1 MSTISKILNL
11 KILNICEKIEEDV
24 EEYID
29 KNIIKLKIKL
39 NKKDNTIKE
48 KLLYLLENDTN
59 FLILNKNLYDIQK
72 SLKNLYNESNINI
85 EEINDIII
93 EYLERKL
100 I

>member
-48 KLLYLLENDTN
+48 KLL
-59 FLILNKNLYDIQK
+59 
-72 SLKNLYNESNINI
+72 
-85 EEINDIII
+85 
-93 EYLERKL
+93 
-100 I
+100 